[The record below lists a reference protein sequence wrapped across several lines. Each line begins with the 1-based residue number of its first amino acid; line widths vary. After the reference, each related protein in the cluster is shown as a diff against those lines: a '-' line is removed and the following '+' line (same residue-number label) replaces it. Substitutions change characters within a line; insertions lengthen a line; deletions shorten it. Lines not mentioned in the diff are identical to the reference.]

1 MSGTHDTP
9 LQVFYDVLIPPS
21 ATPRIESAVVFMKR
35 PLRLLLVEDSE
46 EDAAL
51 LLFEVRN
58 GGYEPFH
65 TRVYTGDTLKAA
77 LAGEEWDVVV
87 SDYTMPQF
95 GGLDALKIVRAFDP
109 DLPFIINS
117 GNIGEDIAVEAMH
130 AGAHDYVMKS
140 NLSRLVPAIERELR
154 EAVLRRAG
162 RRAQRELLE
171 NEARFRAIVSNVPGV
186 VFRMLR
192 EWHGGCS
199 FTYVSEGSTGLLE
212 LPPARLQ
219 DDGALFF
226 DLLLDGD
233 RADLGALIGE
243 SAQNLQPLSWEGR
256 IRVAS
261 GDIVKWI
268 EIRMSPRP
276 LDNNRMQWDGIM
288 ENITRRKQAEL
299 EIIESRRQLSA
310 LSAHLQKAKEI
321 ERTRI
326 AREVHD
332 DIGGNL
338 TAIKIDLLWLGNRI
352 DRARAELIEK
362 VRAIEAGVD
371 RTMEITSRIAHD
383 LRPPLLELGLLA
395 AIEWE
400 ASEFEKRM
408 EIPCVVSCASEDIA
422 VDPDLGTAVFSLF
435 REILTNI
442 SKHAGASSVQV
453 DIETDDSMLRMTVH
467 DDGRGI
473 TRTDLLKS
481 DSFGLRGMLE
491 RARNLGGEIRFD
503 GNPGRGTTIVATL
516 PLTPINNPPASP
528 APQLTGTEHS

>member
-1 MSGTHDTP
+1 
-9 LQVFYDVLIPPS
+9 
-21 ATPRIESAVVFMKR
+21 MKR
-35 PLRLLLVEDSE
+35 PLRILLVEDSE
-46 EDAAL
+46 EDAEL

-58 GGYEPFH
+58 GGYEPIH
-65 TRVYTGDTLKAA
+65 TRVYAGAALQAA
-77 LAGEEWDVVV
+77 LAGDEWDVVV

-199 FTYVSEGSTGLLE
+199 FTYVSEGSNALLGLT
-212 LPPARLQ
+212 PHQLQ
-219 DDGALFF
+219 DEGALFF
-226 DLLLDGD
+226 DLLLEGDG
-233 RADLGALIGE
+233 ADLGARISE
-243 SAQNLQPLSWEGR
+243 SAITQKPINWEGR

-261 GDIVKWI
+261 GDMIKWI
-268 EIRMSPRP
+268 ELRMSPRP
-276 LDNNRMQWDGIM
+276 LEDNRIEWDGIM
-288 ENITRRKQAEL
+288 ENITRRKQAEIEL
-299 EIIESRRQLSA
+299 IESRRQLSA

-338 TAIKIDLLWLGNRI
+338 TAIKIDLLWLGNRV
-352 DRARAELIEK
+352 DRQRTELLEK
-362 VRAIEAGVD
+362 VRAIESSVD

-408 EIPCVVSCASEDIA
+408 EIPCVVSCANDDLA
-422 VDPDLGTAVFSLF
+422 VDPELGTAVFSLF

-442 SKHAGASSVQV
+442 SKHAGATEVQV
-453 DIETDDSMLRMTVH
+453 DLETDDTMLRMTVR
-467 DDGRGI
+467 DNGRGI

-503 GNPGRGTTIVATL
+503 GNPGKGTTIVATL
-516 PLTPINNPPASP
+516 PLTPAAPPA
-528 APQLTGTEHS
+528 APPLAQLMGTEQS

>member
-1 MSGTHDTP
+1 
-9 LQVFYDVLIPPS
+9 
-21 ATPRIESAVVFMKR
+21 MKR

-46 EDAAL
+46 EDAEL

-58 GGYEPFH
+58 GGYDVVH
-65 TRVYTGDTLKAA
+65 IRVFTGAA
-77 LAGEEWDVVV
+77 LREALEQDEWDVVV

-95 GGLDALKIVRAFDP
+95 GGLEALKIVRQFDP
-109 DLPFIINS
+109 DIPFIINS
-117 GNIGEDIAVEAMH
+117 GNIGEDIAVGAMH

-140 NLSRLVPAIERELR
+140 NLSRLAPAIERELR
-154 EAVLRRAG
+154 EAVLRREG

-199 FTYVSEGSTGLLE
+199 FTYVSEGSTALLE
-212 LPPARLQ
+212 LSPARLQ
-219 DDGALFF
+219 EDGALFF
-226 DLLLDGD
+226 DLLLEND
-233 RADLGALIGE
+233 RTDLGARIGE
-243 SAQNLQPLSWEGR
+243 SAQTLQPLNWEGR

-261 GDIVKWI
+261 GDLVKWI
-268 EIRMSPRP
+268 ELRMSPRP
-276 LDNNRMQWDGIM
+276 LDNSRIQWDGIM
-288 ENITRRKQAEL
+288 ENITRRKQAEI

-332 DIGGNL
+332 DNGGNL
-338 TAIKIDLLWLGNRI
+338 TAIKIDLLWLGNRV
-352 DRARAELIEK
+352 DRQRTDLLEK
-362 VRAIEAGVD
+362 VNAIEGAVD

-400 ASEFEKRM
+400 AAEFEKRM
-408 EIPCVVSCASEDIA
+408 EIPCVVSCVNEDIP

-442 SKHAGASSVQV
+442 SKHAGATMVQA
-453 DIETDDSMLRMTVH
+453 DIETDESTLRLTVR
-467 DDGRGI
+467 DNGRGI

-481 DSFGLRGMLE
+481 GSFGLRGMLE
-491 RARNLGGEIRFD
+491 RARHLGGEIRFD
-503 GNPGRGTTIVATL
+503 GNPGKGTTIVATL
-516 PLTPINNPPASP
+516 PLEANAQMAASQ
-528 APQLTGTEHS
+528 AMQLTGTGPS

>member
-1 MSGTHDTP
+1 
-9 LQVFYDVLIPPS
+9 
-21 ATPRIESAVVFMKR
+21 MKR
-35 PLRLLLVEDSE
+35 SLRLLLVEDSE
-46 EDAAL
+46 EDAEL
-51 LLFEVRN
+51 LLFEIRN
-58 GGYEPFH
+58 SGYEPVY
-65 TRVYTGDTLKAA
+65 TRVYSAVALEAA
-77 LAGEEWDVVV
+77 LAQDEWDIVV

-95 GGLDALKIVRAFDP
+95 GGLDALKIVRRFDP

-117 GNIGEDIAVEAMH
+117 GNIGEDIAVDAMQ

-154 EAVLRRAG
+154 EAVVRRAG

-199 FTYVSEGSTGLLE
+199 FTYVSEGSAALLE
-212 LPPARLQ
+212 IAPAQLQ
-219 DDGALFF
+219 EDGALFF
-226 DLLLDGD
+226 DLLLDND
-233 RADLGALIGE
+233 RADLSARIGE
-243 SAQNLQPLSWEGR
+243 SAQTLQPLSWEGR

-276 LDNNRMQWDGIM
+276 LGENSIHWDGIM
-288 ENITRRKQAEL
+288 ENITRRKRAEMEL
-299 EIIESRRQLSA
+299 LESRQQLSA

-338 TAIKIDLLWLGNRI
+338 TAIKIDLLWLGNRL
-352 DRARAELIEK
+352 DRQRTELIEK
-362 VRAIEAGVD
+362 VRAIESSVD

-400 ASEFEKRM
+400 ASEFQKRM
-408 EIPCVVSCASEDIA
+408 EIPCVVSCTSDDIP
-422 VDPDLGTAVFSLF
+422 VDPELGTAVFSLF

-442 SKHAGASSVQV
+442 SKHAGATAVV
-453 DIETDDSMLRMTVH
+453 IDIETDENMLRMTVR
-467 DDGRGI
+467 DNGRGI
-473 TRTDLLKS
+473 TRTDLLKA

-503 GNPGRGTTIVATL
+503 GDPGRGTTIVATL
-516 PLTPINNPPASP
+516 PLEIAAPPAP
-528 APQLTGTEHS
+528 VLQLNETDNT

>member
-1 MSGTHDTP
+1 
-9 LQVFYDVLIPPS
+9 
-21 ATPRIESAVVFMKR
+21 MKR

-46 EDAAL
+46 EDAEL
-51 LLFEVRN
+51 LLFEIRN
-58 GGYEPFH
+58 GGYDPIH
-65 TRVYTGDTLKAA
+65 IRVYAAAPLQQA
-77 LAGEEWDVVV
+77 LAQDEWDVVI

-95 GGLDALKIVRAFDP
+95 GGLEALKIVRRFDP

-154 EAVLRRAG
+154 EAVLHREG
-162 RRAQRELLE
+162 RRVQRELLE

-186 VFRMLR
+186 VFRLLR

-199 FTYVSEGSTGLLE
+199 FTYVSEGSAALLE
-212 LPPARLQ
+212 LTPGQLQ

-233 RADLGALIGE
+233 RDSLRARIGE
-243 SAQNLQPLSWEGR
+243 SAQTLQSLNWEGR

-261 GDIVKWI
+261 GDNVKWI
-268 EIRMSPRP
+268 ELRMSPRP
-276 LDNNRMQWDGIM
+276 LENNRIQWDGIM
-288 ENITRRKQAEL
+288 ENITRRKHAEVEL
-299 EIIESRRQLSA
+299 LESRRQLSA

-338 TAIKIDLLWLGNRI
+338 TAIKIDLLWLGNRV
-352 DRARAELIEK
+352 DRQRAELIEK
-362 VRAIEAGVD
+362 VRAIENAID

-400 ASEFEKRM
+400 ASEFGKRM
-408 EIPCVVSCASEDIA
+408 EIPCVVSCASDDLA
-422 VDPDLGTAVFSLF
+422 VEPDLGTAVFSLF

-442 SKHAGASSVQV
+442 SKHAGATAVHV
-453 DIETDDSMLRMTVH
+453 DVETDEATLRLTVR
-467 DDGRGI
+467 DNGRGI
-473 TRTDLLKS
+473 TRTDLLKA

-503 GNPGRGTTIVATL
+503 GNPGKGTTIVATL
-516 PLTPINNPPASP
+516 PLQPAAQPPAQETLHLSG
-528 APQLTGTEHS
+528 AGNS

>member
-1 MSGTHDTP
+1 
-9 LQVFYDVLIPPS
+9 
-21 ATPRIESAVVFMKR
+21 MKR

-46 EDAAL
+46 EDAEL
-51 LLFEVRN
+51 LLFEIRS
-58 GGYEPFH
+58 GGYDPVH
-65 TRVYTGDTLKAA
+65 TRVYTAAA
-77 LAGEEWDVVV
+77 LHQALAQDEWDVVV

-95 GGLDALKIVRAFDP
+95 GGLDALKIVRKFDP

-154 EAVLRRAG
+154 EAVLRREG

-199 FTYVSEGSTGLLE
+199 FTYVSEGSTALLE
-212 LPPARLQ
+212 LTPARLQ

-233 RADLGALIGE
+233 RSDLGARIGE
-243 SAQNLQPLSWEGR
+243 SAQTLQPLSWEGR

-276 LDNNRMQWDGIM
+276 LDKNRIQWDGIM
-288 ENITRRKQAEL
+288 ENITRRKHAEI

-338 TAIKIDLLWLGNRI
+338 TAIKIDLLWLGNRL
-352 DRARAELIEK
+352 DRQRTEMIEK
-362 VRAIEAGVD
+362 VRAIEGAVD

-400 ASEFEKRM
+400 AAEFEKRM
-408 EIPCVVSCASEDIA
+408 EIPCVVSCASDDLA
-422 VDPDLGTAVFSLF
+422 VDPELGTAVFSLF

-442 SKHAGASSVQV
+442 SKHAGATMVQI
-453 DIETDDSMLRMTVH
+453 DIETDETMLRLTVH
-467 DDGRGI
+467 DNGRGI

-503 GNPGRGTTIVATL
+503 GNPGKGTTIVATL
-516 PLTPINNPPASP
+516 PLEAAAAAQATPVA
-528 APQLTGTEHS
+528 QRTGTAHS

>member
-1 MSGTHDTP
+1 MN
-9 LQVFYDVLIPPS
+9 
-21 ATPRIESAVVFMKR
+21 R
-35 PLRLLLVEDSE
+35 PLRLLLIEDSE
-46 EDAAL
+46 EDAEL
-51 LLFEVRN
+51 LLFEIRS

-65 TRVYTGDTLKAA
+65 TRVYAATALREA
-77 LAGEEWDVVV
+77 LAREEWDVAI

-95 GGLDALKIVRAFDP
+95 GGLDALKIVHQFDP
-109 DLPFIINS
+109 DMPFIINS

-154 EAVLRRAG
+154 EAVLRREG

-199 FTYVSEGSTGLLE
+199 FTYVSEGSLALLE
-212 LPPARLQ
+212 LTPEQLQ

-226 DLLLDGD
+226 DLLLEAD
-233 RADLGALIGE
+233 RAELRARIGE
-243 SAQNLQPLSWEGR
+243 SAQTLRPLSWEGR

-261 GDIVKWI
+261 GDILKWI
-268 EIRMSPRP
+268 ELRMGPRP
-276 LDNNRMQWDGIM
+276 LDNNRIQWDGIM
-288 ENITRRKQAEL
+288 ENITRRKQAEIEL
-299 EIIESRRQLSA
+299 LESRRQLSA
-310 LSAHLQKAKEI
+310 LSAHLQQAKEI

-352 DRARAELIEK
+352 DRQRTELLEK
-362 VRAIEAGVD
+362 VRALEGSVD

-400 ASEFEKRM
+400 AAEFEKRM
-408 EIPCVVSCASEDIA
+408 EIPCVVSCPSEDVA
-422 VDPDLGTAVFSLF
+422 VAPEMGTAVFSLF
-435 REILTNI
+435 REILTNV
-442 SKHAGASSVQV
+442 SKHAGATAVQV
-453 DIETDDSMLRMTVH
+453 DIETIDCTLRLTVH
-467 DDGRGI
+467 DNGRGI
-473 TRTDLLKS
+473 TRTDLLKAG
-481 DSFGLRGMLE
+481 SFGLRGMLE

-503 GNPGRGTTIVATL
+503 GNPGSGTTIVATL
-516 PLTPINNPPASP
+516 PVELAAAATPGLIGVGN
-528 APQLTGTEHS
+528 T

>member
-1 MSGTHDTP
+1 MMVGREPASP
-9 LQVFYDVLIPPS
+9 VCSV
-21 ATPRIESAVVFMKR
+21 AVMNR
-35 PLRLLLVEDSE
+35 SLRLLLVEDSE
-46 EDAAL
+46 EDAEL
-51 LLFEVRN
+51 LLFEIRN
-58 GGYEPFH
+58 GGYDPVH
-65 TRVYTGDTLKAA
+65 ARVYTAAALQAA
-77 LAGEEWDVVV
+77 LAQEEWDVVV

-95 GGLDALKIVRAFDP
+95 GGLDALKIVRRFDP

-154 EAVLRRAG
+154 EAVVRRAG

-186 VFRMLR
+186 VFRLLR

-199 FTYVSEGSTGLLE
+199 FTYVSEGSAALLE
-212 LPPARLQ
+212 LAPAQLQ
-219 DDGALFF
+219 DDSALFF
-226 DLLLDGD
+226 DLLLDSD
-233 RADLGALIGE
+233 RADLSTRIGE
-243 SAQNLQPLSWEGR
+243 SAQTLQPLSWEGR

-276 LDNNRMQWDGIM
+276 LGENSIHWDGIM
-288 ENITRRKQAEL
+288 ENITRRKRAEMEL
-299 EIIESRRQLSA
+299 LESRQQLSA

-338 TAIKIDLLWLGNRI
+338 TAIKIDLLWLGNRL
-352 DRARAELIEK
+352 DRGRADLTDK
-362 VRAIEAGVD
+362 VRAIEGSVD

-400 ASEFEKRM
+400 ASEFQKRM
-408 EIPCVVSCASEDIA
+408 EIPCTINCADELA
-422 VDPDLGTAVFSLF
+422 VDPELGTAVFSLF
-435 REILTNI
+435 REILTNV
-442 SKHAGASSVQV
+442 SKHAGATAVEV
-453 DIETDDSMLRMTVH
+453 VIETDENMLRLNVH
-467 DDGRGI
+467 DNGRGI

-503 GNPGRGTTIVATL
+503 GNPGHGTTIVATL
-516 PLTPINNPPASP
+516 PLELAAPPALP
-528 APQLTGTEHS
+528 LQLTGTGNS

>member
-1 MSGTHDTP
+1 
-9 LQVFYDVLIPPS
+9 
-21 ATPRIESAVVFMKR
+21 MKR

-46 EDAAL
+46 EDAEL

-58 GGYEPFH
+58 GGYEAIH
-65 TRVYTGDTLKAA
+65 TRVYTGPDLHAA
-77 LAGEEWDVVV
+77 LESDEWDVVV

-199 FTYVSEGSTGLLE
+199 FTYVSDGCAALLGLT
-212 LPPARLQ
+212 PTQLQ

-226 DLLLDGD
+226 DLLLKGDG
-233 RADLGALIGE
+233 ADLGARIAE
-243 SAQNLQPLSWEGR
+243 SAHAQRPLNWEGR
-256 IRVAS
+256 IRIAS

-268 EIRMSPRP
+268 ELRMSPRP
-276 LDNNRMQWDGIM
+276 LDDNRIEWDGIM
-288 ENITRRKQAEL
+288 ENITRRKQAEIEL
-299 EIIESRRQLSA
+299 IESRRQLSA

-338 TAIKIDLLWLGNRI
+338 TAIKIDLLWLGNRV
-352 DRARAELIEK
+352 DRQRTDLLEK
-362 VRAIEAGVD
+362 VRAIEGAVD

-400 ASEFEKRM
+400 AAEFEKRM
-408 EIPCVVSCASEDIA
+408 EIPCVVSCATDDLA
-422 VDPDLGTAVFSLF
+422 VDPDLGNAVFSLF

-442 SKHAGASSVQV
+442 SKHAGATEIQV
-453 DIETDDSMLRMTVH
+453 DLETDDTLLRMQVH
-467 DDGRGI
+467 DNGRGI

-481 DSFGLRGMLE
+481 GSFGLRGMLE

-503 GNPGRGTTIVATL
+503 GNPGKGTTIVVTL
-516 PLTPINNPPASP
+516 PLTPAAPPE
-528 APQLTGTEHS
+528 APPPTQLMGTEQS

>member
-1 MSGTHDTP
+1 
-9 LQVFYDVLIPPS
+9 
-21 ATPRIESAVVFMKR
+21 MKR
-35 PLRLLLVEDSE
+35 SLRLLLIEDSE
-46 EDAAL
+46 EDAEL

-58 GGYEPFH
+58 GGYEPYH
-65 TRVYTGDTLKAA
+65 VRVYSAGALREA

-95 GGLDALKIVRAFDP
+95 GGLDALKIVHQFDP
-109 DLPFIINS
+109 DMPFIINS

-154 EAVLRRAG
+154 EAVLRREG

-199 FTYVSEGSTGLLE
+199 FTYVSEGSLALLE
-212 LPPARLQ
+212 LMPEQLQ

-226 DLLLDGD
+226 DLLLEAD
-233 RADLGALIGE
+233 RADLRARIGE
-243 SAQNLQPLSWEGR
+243 SAQTLRPLSWEGR
-256 IRVAS
+256 IRVQS
-261 GDIVKWI
+261 GDTLKWI
-268 EIRMSPRP
+268 ELRMGPRP
-276 LDNNRMQWDGIM
+276 LDNNRIQWDGIM
-288 ENITRRKQAEL
+288 ENITRRKQAEIEL
-299 EIIESRRQLSA
+299 IESRRQLSA
-310 LSAHLQKAKEI
+310 LSAHLQQAKEI

-352 DRARAELIEK
+352 DRQRTELLEK
-362 VRAIEAGVD
+362 VRALEGSVD

-400 ASEFEKRM
+400 AAEFQKRM
-408 EIPCVVSCASEDIA
+408 EIPCVVSCPSEDVPVA
-422 VDPDLGTAVFSLF
+422 PEMGTAVFSLF

-442 SKHAGASSVQV
+442 SKHAGATTVQV
-453 DIETDDSMLRMTVH
+453 DIETVDGTLRLSVH
-467 DDGRGI
+467 DNGRGI
-473 TRTDLLKS
+473 TRTDLLKTG
-481 DSFGLRGMLE
+481 SFGLRGMLE
-491 RARNLGGEIRFD
+491 RAHNLGGEIRFD
-503 GNPGRGTTIVATL
+503 GSPGGGTTIVATL
-516 PLTPINNPPASP
+516 PLEAAATPVSP
-528 APQLTGTEHS
+528 RLIGAGNT

>member
-1 MSGTHDTP
+1 
-9 LQVFYDVLIPPS
+9 
-21 ATPRIESAVVFMKR
+21 MKR
-35 PLRLLLVEDSE
+35 PLRLLLVEDSV
-46 EDAAL
+46 EDAEL
-51 LLFEVRN
+51 LLFEIRS
-58 GGYEPFH
+58 GGYDPVH
-65 TRVYTGDTLKAA
+65 TRVYTAAA
-77 LAGEEWDVVV
+77 LHQALALDEWDVVV

-95 GGLDALKIVRAFDP
+95 GGLDALKIVRKFDP

-154 EAVLRRAG
+154 EAVLRREG

-199 FTYVSEGSTGLLE
+199 FTYVSEGSVGLLE
-212 LPPARLQ
+212 LTPARLQ

-226 DLLLDGD
+226 DLLFDGE
-233 RADLGALIGE
+233 RADLGARIGE
-243 SAQNLQPLSWEGR
+243 SAQTLQPLSWEGR

-276 LDNNRMQWDGIM
+276 LDNNRIQWDGIM
-288 ENITRRKQAEL
+288 ENITRRKHAEI

-338 TAIKIDLLWLGNRI
+338 TAIKIDLLWLGNRL
-352 DRARAELIEK
+352 DRQRAEMIEK
-362 VRAIEAGVD
+362 VRAIEGALD

-400 ASEFEKRM
+400 AAEFAKRM
-408 EIPCVVSCASEDIA
+408 EIPCVVSCASDDLA
-422 VDPDLGTAVFSLF
+422 VDPELGTAVFSLF

-442 SKHAGASSVQV
+442 SKHAGATMVQI
-453 DIETDDSMLRMTVH
+453 DIENDETMLRLTVH
-467 DDGRGI
+467 DNGRGI
-473 TRTDLLKS
+473 TRTDLLKA

-491 RARNLGGEIRFD
+491 RARHLGGEIRFD
-503 GNPGRGTTIVATL
+503 GNPGKGTTIFATL
-516 PLTPINNPPASP
+516 PLEAAATAPATPA
-528 APQLTGTEHS
+528 AQRTGTAHS

>member
-1 MSGTHDTP
+1 
-9 LQVFYDVLIPPS
+9 
-21 ATPRIESAVVFMKR
+21 MKR

-46 EDAAL
+46 EDAEL
-51 LLFEVRN
+51 LLFAVHN
-58 GGYEPFH
+58 GGYEPVH
-65 TRVYTGDTLKAA
+65 IRVYTAASLHEA
-77 LAGEEWDVVV
+77 LAGDAWDVVV

-140 NLSRLVPAIERELR
+140 NLSRLVPAILRELR
-154 EAVLRRAG
+154 EATLRREG

-199 FTYVSEGSTGLLE
+199 FTYISEGSSGLLE
-212 LPPARLQ
+212 LAPARLQ
-219 DDGALFF
+219 DDAALFF

-233 RADLGALIGE
+233 RADLGARIGA
-243 SAQNLQPLSWEGR
+243 SAQTLQPLSWEGR

-261 GDIVKWI
+261 SDIVKWI
-268 EIRMSPRP
+268 EIRMSPRT
-276 LDNNRMQWDGIM
+276 LDNNRVQWDGIM
-288 ENITRRKQAEL
+288 ENITRRKRAEF

-352 DRARAELIEK
+352 DRTRSELMEK

-400 ASEFEKRM
+400 ASEFQKRM
-408 EIPCVVSCASEDIA
+408 EIPCVVNCANDDIA

-435 REILTNI
+435 REILTNV

-453 DIETDDSMLRMTVH
+453 DLETDDTLLRMTVH

-491 RARNLGGEIRFD
+491 RARHLGGEIRFD
-503 GNPGRGTTIVATL
+503 GNPGKGTTIVATL
-516 PLTPINNPPASP
+516 PLQPA
-528 APQLTGTEHS
+528 APLPVQEPLHFTEAKNS

>member
-1 MSGTHDTP
+1 
-9 LQVFYDVLIPPS
+9 
-21 ATPRIESAVVFMKR
+21 MKR

-46 EDAAL
+46 EDAEL
-51 LLFEVRN
+51 LLFEIRN
-58 GGYEPFH
+58 GGYDPVYV
-65 TRVYTGDTLKAA
+65 RVFTAEALRTA
-77 LAGEEWDVVV
+77 LAGDAWDVVV

-95 GGLDALKIVRAFDP
+95 GGLEALKIVRQFDP

-117 GNIGEDIAVEAMH
+117 GNIGEDIAVGAMH

-192 EWHGGCS
+192 EWHGGCE

-212 LPPARLQ
+212 LAPATLQ
-219 DDGALFF
+219 EDGALFF
-226 DLLLDGD
+226 DLVLDAD
-233 RADLGALIGE
+233 RGNLRARIGE
-243 SAQNLQPLSWEGR
+243 SAQTLQPLNWEGR
-256 IRVAS
+256 IRVPS
-261 GDIVKWI
+261 GDAVKWI
-268 EIRMSPRP
+268 ELRMSPRP
-276 LDNNRMQWDGIM
+276 LDNNRIQWDGIM

-299 EIIESRRQLSA
+299 ELNESRRQLSA

-352 DRARAELIEK
+352 DRQRAELTEK
-362 VRAIEAGVD
+362 VRALESAID

-400 ASEFEKRM
+400 AAEFGKRM
-408 EIPCVVSCASEDIA
+408 EIPCVVSCASDDIP
-422 VDPDLGTAVFSLF
+422 VDPELGTAVFSLF

-442 SKHAGASSVQV
+442 SKHAAATRVHV
-453 DIETDDSMLRMTVH
+453 DVETDDSLLRLSVH
-467 DDGRGI
+467 DNGRGI

-481 DSFGLRGMLE
+481 GSFGLRGMLE
-491 RARNLGGEIRFD
+491 RARHLGGEIRFD
-503 GNPGRGTTIVATL
+503 GNPGMGTTIVATL
-516 PLTPINNPPASP
+516 PLEPAHAAETAAVSNPSAQT
-528 APQLTGTEHS
+528 ADTEQP

>member
-1 MSGTHDTP
+1 
-9 LQVFYDVLIPPS
+9 
-21 ATPRIESAVVFMKR
+21 MKR
-35 PLRLLLVEDSE
+35 SLRLLLIEDSE
-46 EDAAL
+46 EDAEL

-58 GGYEPFH
+58 GGYEPYH
-65 TRVYTGDTLKAA
+65 VRVYSAGALREA

-95 GGLDALKIVRAFDP
+95 GGLDALKIVHQFDP
-109 DLPFIINS
+109 DMPFIINS

-154 EAVLRRAG
+154 EAVLRREG

-199 FTYVSEGSTGLLE
+199 FTYVSEGSLALLE
-212 LPPARLQ
+212 LMPEQLQ

-226 DLLLDGD
+226 DLLLEAD
-233 RADLGALIGE
+233 RADLRARIGE
-243 SAQNLQPLSWEGR
+243 SAQTLRPLSWEGR
-256 IRVAS
+256 IRVQS
-261 GDIVKWI
+261 GDTLKWI
-268 EIRMSPRP
+268 ELRMGPRP
-276 LDNNRMQWDGIM
+276 LDNNRIQWDGIM
-288 ENITRRKQAEL
+288 ENITRRKQAEIEL
-299 EIIESRRQLSA
+299 IESRRQLSA
-310 LSAHLQKAKEI
+310 LSAHLQQAKEI

-352 DRARAELIEK
+352 DRQRTELPEK
-362 VRAIEAGVD
+362 VRALEGSVD

-400 ASEFEKRM
+400 AAEFQKRM
-408 EIPCVVSCASEDIA
+408 EIPCVVSCPSEDVPVA
-422 VDPDLGTAVFSLF
+422 PEMGTAVFSLF

-442 SKHAGASSVQV
+442 SKHAGATTVQV
-453 DIETDDSMLRMTVH
+453 DIETVDGTLRLSVH
-467 DDGRGI
+467 DNGRGI
-473 TRTDLLKS
+473 TRTDLLKTG
-481 DSFGLRGMLE
+481 SFGLRGMLE
-491 RARNLGGEIRFD
+491 RAHNLGGEIRFD
-503 GNPGRGTTIVATL
+503 GSPGGGTTIVATL
-516 PLTPINNPPASP
+516 PLEAAATPVSP
-528 APQLTGTEHS
+528 SLIGAGNT

>member
-1 MSGTHDTP
+1 MN
-9 LQVFYDVLIPPS
+9 
-21 ATPRIESAVVFMKR
+21 R

-46 EDAAL
+46 EDAEL
-51 LLFEVRN
+51 LLFEIRS
-58 GGYEPFH
+58 GGYDPVH
-65 TRVYTGDTLKAA
+65 TRVFTAETLRAA
-77 LAGEEWDVVV
+77 LKDDEWDVVV

-95 GGLDALKIVRAFDP
+95 GGLEALKIVHQFDP

-117 GNIGEDIAVEAMH
+117 GNIGEDIAVGAMH

-154 EAVLRRAG
+154 ESVLRREG
-162 RRAQRELLE
+162 RRAQRALLE

-186 VFRMLR
+186 VFRLLR
-192 EWHGGCS
+192 DWHGGCE

-212 LPPARLQ
+212 LTPARLQ
-219 DDGALFF
+219 DDSALFF
-226 DLLLDGD
+226 DLVLDAD
-233 RADLGALIGE
+233 RADLRARIGE
-243 SAQNLQPLSWEGR
+243 SAQTLQPLNWEGR
-256 IRVAS
+256 IHVAS
-261 GDIVKWI
+261 RDIVKWI
-268 EIRMSPRP
+268 ELRMSPRP
-276 LDNNRMQWDGIM
+276 LDHNRIQWDGIM
-288 ENITRRKQAEL
+288 ENITRRKQAEIEL
-299 EIIESRRQLSA
+299 TESRRQLSA

-352 DRARAELIEK
+352 DRQRADLGDKLHALES
-362 VRAIEAGVD
+362 AVD

-400 ASEFEKRM
+400 ASEFSKRM
-408 EIPCVVSCASEDIA
+408 EIPCVVSCANDDIP

-442 SKHAGASSVQV
+442 SKHAGATAVHV
-453 DIETDDSMLRMTVH
+453 DVETDDSLLRLSVR
-467 DDGRGI
+467 DNGRGI

-481 DSFGLRGMLE
+481 GSFGLRGMLE
-491 RARNLGGEIRFD
+491 RARHLGGEIQFD
-503 GNPGRGTTIVATL
+503 GNPGMGTTIVATL
-516 PLTPINNPPASP
+516 PLDPAHTAAAATP
-528 APQLTGTEHS
+528 APSALAGADQP

>member
-1 MSGTHDTP
+1 
-9 LQVFYDVLIPPS
+9 
-21 ATPRIESAVVFMKR
+21 MKR
-35 PLRLLLVEDSE
+35 SLRLLLIEDSE
-46 EDAAL
+46 EDAEL

-58 GGYEPFH
+58 GGYEPYH
-65 TRVYTGDTLKAA
+65 VRVYSAGALREA

-95 GGLDALKIVRAFDP
+95 GGLDALKIVHQFDP
-109 DLPFIINS
+109 DMPFIINS

-154 EAVLRRAG
+154 EAVLRREG

-199 FTYVSEGSTGLLE
+199 FTYVSEGSLALLE
-212 LPPARLQ
+212 LMPEQLQ

-226 DLLLDGD
+226 DLLLEAD
-233 RADLGALIGE
+233 RADLRARIGE
-243 SAQNLQPLSWEGR
+243 SAQTLRPLSWEGR
-256 IRVAS
+256 IRVQS
-261 GDIVKWI
+261 GDTLKWI
-268 EIRMSPRP
+268 ELRMGPRP
-276 LDNNRMQWDGIM
+276 LDNNRIQWDGIM
-288 ENITRRKQAEL
+288 ENITRRKQAEIEL
-299 EIIESRRQLSA
+299 IESRRQLSA
-310 LSAHLQKAKEI
+310 LSAHLQQAKEI

-352 DRARAELIEK
+352 DRQRTELLEK
-362 VRAIEAGVD
+362 VRALEGSVD

-400 ASEFEKRM
+400 AAEFQKRM
-408 EIPCVVSCASEDIA
+408 EIPCVVSCPSEDVPVA
-422 VDPDLGTAVFSLF
+422 PEMGTAVFSLF

-442 SKHAGASSVQV
+442 SKHAGATTVQV
-453 DIETDDSMLRMTVH
+453 DIETVDGTLRLSVH
-467 DDGRGI
+467 DNGRGI
-473 TRTDLLKS
+473 TRTDLLKTG
-481 DSFGLRGMLE
+481 SFGLRGMLE
-491 RARNLGGEIRFD
+491 RAHNLGGEIRFD
-503 GNPGRGTTIVATL
+503 GSPGGGTTIVATL
-516 PLTPINNPPASP
+516 PLEAAATPVSP
-528 APQLTGTEHS
+528 SLIGAGNT